1 MRRLPRGYSKPG
13 MPETPRLSAWNREF
27 PDPRPAPGSAPCRPE
42 EFLDTANT
50 DGKQTRCSGAC
61 QPRGEGAHLGVRS
74 GRCGS
79 GTSVRIRQPVPALR
93 RWAAAAAAA
102 AITPFAPA
110 AAEVTVF
117 AAASLTAAAA
127 EVFEGEAGTEVSL
140 SFAASSVLARQID
153 AGAPADLF
161 LSANRAWMDF
171 LEQRGRIDT
180 ATRVDL
186 LANRLA
192 VVAPA
197 GSGLDSVEIAGDFDF
212 PGSFSGRLAL
222 GDPDHVPAGM
232 YAKQAL
238 VGLGWWSRLEPR
250 LAPAP
255 DARAALVFVERGAC
269 SAGIVYTTD
278 AAASDRVEVAAE
290 IPDSLHEP
298 ILYPAA
304 VVAGRDSPQV
314 RAAMA
319 RMLSPAAARIFR
331 RHGFAVLPRPRVT
344 SRPE

>member
-1 MRRLPRGYSKPG
+1 MRVRP
-13 MPETPRLSAWNREF
+13 AV
-27 PDPRPAPGSAPCRPE
+27 PAPGRWGA
-42 EFLDTANT
+42 FTLAVAATAAVAFT
-50 DGKQTRCSGAC
+50 
-61 QPRGEGAHLGVRS
+61 
-74 GRCGS
+74 
-79 GTSVRIRQPVPALR
+79 VPA
-93 RWAAAAAAA
+93 
-102 AITPFAPA
+102 PA
-110 AAEVTVF
+110 VGEVTVF
-117 AAASLTAAAA
+117 AAASLTAAAS
-127 EVFEGEAGTEVSL
+127 EVCESEAGTEVSL

-161 LSANRAWMDF
+161 LSANSAWMDF

-197 GSGLDSVEIAGDFDF
+197 GSGLDVEISRDFDF
-212 PGSFSGRLAL
+212 PGSFGGRLAL
-222 GDPDHVPAGM
+222 GDPDHVPAGT

-238 VGLGWWSRLEPR
+238 VRLGWWPRLEPR

-255 DARAALVFVERGAC
+255 DVRGALVFVERGAC
-269 SAGIVYTTD
+269 SAGIVYATD
-278 AAASDRVEVAAE
+278 AAASDRIEVAAE

-304 VVAGRDSPQV
+304 VVAGRDSPRV

-319 RMLSPAAARIFR
+319 RLLSPAAARIFR
-331 RHGFAVLPRPRVT
+331 RHGFTVLPRPR
-344 SRPE
+344 RGIPLPE

>member
-1 MRRLPRGYSKPG
+1 MPRFQRG
-13 MPETPRLSAWNREF
+13 RAQ
-27 PDPRPAPGSAPCRPE
+27 PA
-42 EFLDTANT
+42 D
-50 DGKQTRCSGAC
+50 
-61 QPRGEGAHLGVRS
+61 RS
-74 GRCGS
+74 GGPRS
-79 GTSVRIRQPVPALR
+79 GTDVRIGRAVPGPG
-93 RWAAAAAAA
+93 RWGSFAAAAVLA
-102 AITPFAPA
+102 FLSPA

-117 AAASLTAAAA
+117 AAASLTTAVG
-127 EVFEGEAGTEVSL
+127 EVFEDEGSPDASL

-180 ATRVDL
+180 ATRLDL

-197 GSGLDSVEIAGDFDF
+197 GSGLDVEIAGDFDF
-212 PGSFSGRLAL
+212 PGSFGGRLAL
-222 GDPDHVPAGM
+222 GNPDHVPAGM
-232 YAKQAL
+232 YARQAL
-238 VGLGWWSRLEPR
+238 VQLGWWPRLEPR

-255 DARAALVFVERGAC
+255 DTRAALVFVERGAC

-278 AAASDRVEVAAE
+278 AAASGRIEVAAE

-314 RAAMA
+314 RAAIA
-319 RMLSPAAARIFR
+319 RLLSPAAARIFR
-331 RHGFAVLPRPRVT
+331 RHGFTVLPRPR
-344 SRPE
+344 RAIPFPE

>member
-1 MRRLPRGYSKPG
+1 MPHLRRERAQRAG
-13 MPETPRLSAWNREF
+13 
-27 PDPRPAPGSAPCRPE
+27 
-42 EFLDTANT
+42 
-50 DGKQTRCSGAC
+50 
-61 QPRGEGAHLGVRS
+61 RS
-74 GRCGS
+74 GGRPS
-79 GTSVRIRQPVPALR
+79 GTDLGIGPAVPALG
-93 RWAAAAAAA
+93 RWAAGTAAAA
-102 AITPFAPA
+102 FLVFLSPA

-117 AAASLTAAAA
+117 AAASLTAAAS
-127 EVFEGEAGTEVSL
+127 EVFEGEGSTEVSL
-140 SFAASSVLARQID
+140 SFAASSVLAHQID

-161 LSANRAWMDF
+161 LSANSAWMDF

-197 GSGLDSVEIAGDFDF
+197 GSGLDVEMAGDFDF
-212 PGSFSGRLAL
+212 PDSFAGRLAL
-222 GDPDHVPAGM
+222 GDPDHVPAGV

-238 VGLGWWSRLEPR
+238 VRLGWWSRLEPR

-255 DARAALVFVERGAC
+255 DVRGALVFVERGAC
-269 SAGIVYTTD
+269 SAGIVYATD
-278 AAASDRVEVAAE
+278 AAASDRIEVAAE

-319 RMLSPAAARIFR
+319 RLLSPAAARIFR
-331 RHGFAVLPRPRVT
+331 RHDFVVLPRPRRVT
-344 SRPE
+344 TLPE

>member
-1 MRRLPRGYSKPG
+1 MALQRADDARNDAASRRKPG
-13 MPETPRLSAWNREF
+13 I
-27 PDPRPAPGSAPCRPE
+27 PGSRFILRKPVREPGDGMNPLANPHLEPE
-42 EFLDTANT
+42 
-50 DGKQTRCSGAC
+50 RVS
-61 QPRGEGAHLGVRS
+61 RSRRS
-74 GRCGS
+74 GPE
-79 GTSVRIRQPVPALR
+79 VRIRRAVRAAGRWVAVAALAPFLASLSPAD
-93 RWAAAAAAA
+93 
-102 AITPFAPA
+102 
-110 AAEVTVF
+110 AEVTVF
-117 AAASLTAAAA
+117 AAASLTAAAG
-127 EVFEGEAGTEVSL
+127 EIFEDEGQTEVSL

-197 GSGLDSVEIAGDFDF
+197 GSGLDVEIAGDFDF
-212 PGSFSGRLAL
+212 PGSFAGRLAL
-222 GDPDHVPAGM
+222 GDPDHVPAGT

-238 VGLGWWSRLEPR
+238 VRLGWWSRLEPR

-255 DARAALVFVERGAC
+255 DVRGALVFVERGAC
-269 SAGIVYTTD
+269 SAGIVYATD

-304 VVAGRDSPQV
+304 AVAGRDSPQV

-319 RMLSPAAARIFR
+319 RLLSPAAGRIFR
-331 RHGFAVLPRPRVT
+331 DHGFTVLPRRVT
-344 SRPE
+344 SGPGQP

>member
-1 MRRLPRGYSKPG
+1 MNPLANPDLEPARVSGSRRS
-13 MPETPRLSAWNREF
+13 
-27 PDPRPAPGSAPCRPE
+27 RPE
-42 EFLDTANT
+42 
-50 DGKQTRCSGAC
+50 
-61 QPRGEGAHLGVRS
+61 
-74 GRCGS
+74 
-79 GTSVRIRQPVPALR
+79 VRIRRAVRAAGR
-93 RWAAAAAAA
+93 R
-102 AITPFAPA
+102 APA
-110 AAEVTVF
+110 AAVAVLLASLSPADAEVTVF
-117 AAASLTAAAA
+117 AAASLTAAAS
-127 EVFEGEAGTEVSL
+127 EVFEGAGSTEVSL

-192 VVAPA
+192 VVAPK
-197 GSGLDSVEIAGDFDF
+197 GSGLDVEIAGEFDF
-212 PGSFSGRLAL
+212 PGSFAGRLAL

-232 YAKQAL
+232 YARQAL
-238 VGLGWWSRLEPR
+238 VRLGWWSRLEPR

-255 DARAALVFVERGAC
+255 DVRGALVFVERGAC
-269 SAGIVYTTD
+269 SAGIVYATD
-278 AAASDRVEVAAE
+278 AAASGRVETAAE

-304 VVAGRDSPQV
+304 AVAGRDSPQV

-319 RMLSPAAARIFR
+319 RLLSPAAARIFR
-331 RHGFAVLPRPRVT
+331 SHGFTVLPRPRRVT
-344 SRPE
+344 SGPGQP

>member
-1 MRRLPRGYSKPG
+1 M
-13 MPETPRLSAWNREF
+13 AV
-27 PDPRPAPGSAPCRPE
+27 AA
-42 EFLDTANT
+42 TAAVAFT
-50 DGKQTRCSGAC
+50 
-61 QPRGEGAHLGVRS
+61 
-74 GRCGS
+74 
-79 GTSVRIRQPVPALR
+79 VP
-93 RWAAAAAAA
+93 
-102 AITPFAPA
+102 APA

-117 AAASLTAAAA
+117 AAASLTAAAG
-127 EVFEGEAGTEVSL
+127 EVFEGQQGSPEASL

-161 LSANRAWMDF
+161 LSANSAWMDF

-186 LANRLA
+186 LANRLV

-197 GSGLDSVEIAGDFDF
+197 GSGFDVEVAGEFDF
-212 PGSFSGRLAL
+212 PGSFGGRLAL
-222 GDPDHVPAGM
+222 GDPGHVPAGM

-238 VGLGWWSRLEPR
+238 VRLGWWTRLEPR

-255 DARAALVFVERGAC
+255 DVRGALVFVERGAC
-269 SAGIVYTTD
+269 SAGIVFATD
-278 AAASDRVEVAAE
+278 AAASDRIEVAAE
-290 IPDSLHEP
+290 IPDSLHGP

-319 RMLSPAAARIFR
+319 RLLSPAAARIFR
-331 RHGFAVLPRPRVT
+331 RHGFTVLPRPR
-344 SRPE
+344 RAIPLPE

>member
-1 MRRLPRGYSKPG
+1 MPLRRER
-13 MPETPRLSAWNREF
+13 AQ
-27 PDPRPAPGSAPCRPE
+27 PAGGSVGHR
-42 EFLDTANT
+42 
-50 DGKQTRCSGAC
+50 
-61 QPRGEGAHLGVRS
+61 
-74 GRCGS
+74 S
-79 GTSVRIRQPVPALR
+79 GTSVRGRGAVPELR
-93 RWAAAAAAA
+93 RWAAAATAAA
-102 AITPFAPA
+102 VFIPLIPA

-197 GSGLDSVEIAGDFDF
+197 GSGLGSVKIAGDFDF

-269 SAGIVYTTD
+269 SAGIVYATD
-278 AAASDRVEVAAE
+278 AAASDRIEVAAE
-290 IPDSLHEP
+290 IPDSLHAP

-319 RMLSPAAARIFR
+319 RLLSPAAAGIFR
-331 RHGFAVLPRPRVT
+331 RHGFTVLPRPRRVT